1 MRLATTSRCIVASLI
16 TLVIAGTALAQTP
29 ITSSFYSAKAGERET
44 ELEYEADDDGGI
56 PATVPCGTAML
67 SASGA
72 NQTWDF
78 TTCVFS
84 SGPLTTVTD
93 YGTNVAGDV
102 PMGNDPDFATGN
114 FYARSYETTPAS
126 EASSWSVLR
135 LTASSVTQLGF
146 VVVEVAAPGYDTT
159 LAVNNPVSM
168 ALSLPITYLDSWS
181 DTTAFTID
189 GTTVAIAED
198 NLVDGWGTL
207 ITPAGSIGA
216 LRLQNERRSY
226 AIFGGTTI
234 LTGVQY
240 TYEFLTNGL
249 LSAFIYHDN
258 LGTADGAGYIVTSTM
273 TLPVELATFDA
284 VRSGSQAH
292 LKWRTLSE
300 TNNSGFGIEHAV
312 DQRPFREIGFVDG
325 AGTIDSERNYSYSL
339 DLLETGVHQ
348 FRLKQIDLDGSF
360 TYSPIVE
367 LSYETPERFGL
378 LQAYPNPFNP
388 TTTIT
393 YKLTEA
399 GEITLDVFDAIGQ
412 RVTRLA
418 SGGRSAGRHE
428 IEFDATGLPGGLY
441 LYRLIAGQQSE
452 TRTMVLLK

>member
-1 MRLATTSRCIVASLI
+1 MSIATTVRAIIILI
-16 TLVIAGTALAQTP
+16 ALTTFVDTTLAQIT

-44 ELEYEADDDGGI
+44 ELEYEADDDGGF

-67 SASGA
+67 GASGA

-84 SGPLTTVTD
+84 SGPLTTITD

-102 PMGNDPDFATGN
+102 PMGNDPAFATGN
-114 FYARSYETTPAS
+114 FYARGYETTPAS

-135 LTASSVTQLGF
+135 LTASSVTQLG
-146 VVVEVAAPGYDTT
+146 VVGVEEAAPDYDTT
-159 LAVNNPVSM
+159 LAVNNPVST
-168 ALSLPITYLDSWS
+168 ALSLPITYLTSWS
-181 DTTAFTID
+181 DTTAFTI
-189 GTTVAIAED
+189 GSTTFAIAED

-207 ITPAGSIGA
+207 VTPAGSIDA

-226 AIFGGTTI
+226 TVVGGMTVFSD
-234 LTGVQY
+234 VQY
-240 TYEFLTNGL
+240 NYEFFTNGL
-249 LSAFIYHDN
+249 LSAFIYHDDA
-258 LGTADGAGYIVTSTM
+258 GTADGAGYIVTSTM

-325 AGTIDSERNYSYSL
+325 AGTIDSERIYSYSL
-339 DLLETGVHQ
+339 DLVETGVHR

-360 TYSPIVE
+360 TYSPIIE

-393 YKLTEA
+393 YELTEA
-399 GEITLDVFDAIGQ
+399 GQITLDVFDAIGQ

-418 SGGRSAGRHE
+418 TGGRSAGRHE

-441 LYRLIAGQQSE
+441 VYRLVAGHQSE